1 MRPPEYSQ
9 KQALFTRD
17 ERDAWALFARA
28 PSIRFAAADDAGRP
42 VLRTLSA
49 AVLDGTLCFHGTDHG
64 EKLGLLGRDVV
75 ASCDEVVAQIPS
87 YWIHPELACPASTYY
102 QSAMLEGQVVRIE
115 DPAHK
120 ARALMAIMAHFQPE
134 GGYAEIR
141 ADDKRYRKVLD
152 TLLVAQLVPSRV
164 SAKRKLGQHRP
175 RAQIERVLA
184 GLWKRGGPGDLQALR
199 MIHEAH
205 PERPL
210 PDFLRGPDDSVLCV
224 APDANDARVVAAL
237 LAGQYWTQTFTPTQL
252 ADAQT
257 GSTAWVVARDAATG
271 EVVASA
277 RAVSDRARF
286 GYVLDVIVRP
296 DLRGRG
302 FGRALLQLLLQH
314 PALRELCTIG
324 LRTRDAQS
332 LYRDFGFVEPQPR
345 GTEMV
350 LLCSQ

>member
-9 KQALFTRD
+9 KQAQFTRD
-17 ERDAWALFARA
+17 EREAWALFARA
-28 PSIRFAAADDAGRP
+28 PSVRFAAADAAGRP

-64 EKLGLLGRDVV
+64 EKLGLLGREVI

-102 QSAMLEGQVVRIE
+102 QSAMLEGEVVRID

-152 TLLVAQLVPSRV
+152 TLLVAQLIPTRV
-164 SAKRKLGQHRP
+164 SAKHKLGQHRP

-184 GLWKRGGPGDLQALR
+184 GLWKRAATGDLRALR
-199 MIHEAH
+199 AIREAH
-205 PERPL
+205 PERPV
-210 PDFLRGPDDSVLCV
+210 PDFLRGPEDSVLCV
-224 APDANDARVVAAL
+224 APDADDARTVAGL
-237 LAGQYWTQTFTPTQL
+237 LAGQYWTGSFSADQL
-252 ADAQT
+252 ANAQT
-257 GSTAWVVARDAATG
+257 GSTAWIVARDGTTG
-271 EVVASA
+271 AVLASA

-286 GYVLDVIVRP
+286 GYVLDVIVRQ

-302 FGRALLQLLLQH
+302 FGRALMRLLLQH
-314 PALRELCTIG
+314 PALRDLCTIG
-324 LRTRDAQS
+324 LRTRDAQE
-332 LYRDFGFVEPQPR
+332 LYREFGFAEPQPR

-350 LLCSQ
+350 LLRG